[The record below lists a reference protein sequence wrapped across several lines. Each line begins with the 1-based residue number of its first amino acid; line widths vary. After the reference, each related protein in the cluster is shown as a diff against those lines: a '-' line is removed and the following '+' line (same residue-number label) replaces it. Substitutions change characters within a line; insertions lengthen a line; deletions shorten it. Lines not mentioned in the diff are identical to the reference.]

1 MVRRVESAPAVSRYR
16 TVPLPMPNP
25 LPPDASPLGQ
35 LAAAWQR
42 QPAPLRF
49 LSLWLP
55 SVATLLCALWPV
67 LHDAHYWDAGGCYV
81 AEARLHFLH
90 GANLEAIRAHL
101 QQYLLR
107 PVFYTGL
114 VALVMGFIG
123 ESPFVTHTFHLMFC
137 CLLPATLSEIT
148 LALGGRV
155 WQAWVAAAIT
165 LITPYFIAQIG
176 LVQTDLPLTTLLAIS
191 WLFLLKK
198 QRLLFCLFSA
208 FAVWT
213 KESAYFIAAP
223 AAILLWWQADAV
235 GGTAA
240 GRLSRRGLG
249 PLIARLW
256 AAWPALSPLLAMIGW
271 LSIRRYIKGSW
282 LETDH
287 VHALSLI
294 SPAAHYHNW
303 LDAGRFGLSLLMLV
317 AIYFAWN
324 ASPTAGQPGE
334 EKRRLILV
342 TGLGFLL
349 LPWLFPSYLPRYM
362 LPSLLFAIPLAALGL
377 GFIPSRWRMQV
388 FGALVAIQTLAM
400 TGRLTIK
407 DIAHLESSPAYR
419 RLLGLHVQAAARL
432 AAEHPRQVLAGF
444 PASFFLTAGP
454 EMGYLPRP
462 LRVLVAGPKGTL
474 ASWCQADFL
483 IEAQDDSVRPAMQ
496 ALSARGAL
504 TLFDELGPPPRRPD
518 AAFLD
523 KERDETIRLYR
534 IDCRAKMAQAAVNPP
549 AAP

>member
-1 MVRRVESAPAVSRYR
+1 
-16 TVPLPMPNP
+16 MPNA
-25 LPPDASPLGQ
+25 LPPDASPLHP
-35 LAAAWQR
+35 LAAAWLR

-49 LSLWLP
+49 FCLWLL
-55 SVATLLCALWPV
+55 SGATLLCALWPV

-114 VALVMGFIG
+114 IALVMRFIG
-123 ESPFVTHTFHLMFC
+123 ESPLIIHSFHLLFC
-137 CLLPATLSEIT
+137 CLLPAALSEIT

-213 KESAYFIAAP
+213 KESGYFIAAP
-223 AAILLWWQADAV
+223 AAILLWWQANAV
-235 GGTAA
+235 GGPAA
-240 GRLSRRGLG
+240 GRPLRRGLG
-249 PLIARLW
+249 PLIARVW
-256 AAWPALSPLLAMIGW
+256 AAWPALAPPLALIGW
-271 LSIRRYIKGSW
+271 LLVRRYIKGSW
-282 LETDH
+282 MESDH

-324 ASPTAGQPGE
+324 APQTSGSQGE
-334 EKRRLILV
+334 EKRRFILV

-388 FGALVAIQTLAM
+388 LGVLVAMQILAM
-400 TGRLTIK
+400 AGRLTIK
-407 DIAHLESSPAYR
+407 DIAHLESSPTYR
-419 RLLGLHVQAAARL
+419 RLLGLHVQVANRL

-462 LRVLVAGPKGTL
+462 LRVLVAGPNDTL
-474 ASWCQADFL
+474 ATWCQADFL
-483 IEAQDDSVRPAMQ
+483 IEAQDETVRPAMR
-496 ALSARGAL
+496 ALAARGAL
-504 TLFDELGPPPRRPD
+504 TLFEELGPPPRRPD

-534 IDCRAKMAQAAVNPP
+534 IDCRAKMAQAAASRP
-549 AAP
+549 ARP